1 MRSKIDDPL
10 EAAIQVQL
18 VEYLRLVLPARGV
31 LFFSSPNEGMGHAQG
46 GGGIARM
53 VKLKRMGLLSGVAD
67 LVFVMRGRAY
77 FLELKRRKGVQS
89 VNQLT
94 FEADATRAGAD
105 YAVAHSFDEAVNIL
119 KAWGIIA

>member
-1 MRSKIDDPL
+1 MPQALDDPL

-18 VEYLRLVLPARGV
+18 VEYLRLVLPARDV
-31 LFFSSPNEGMGHAQG
+31 LFFSSPNEGMGRSQG

-67 LVFVMRGRAY
+67 LVFIMRGRAY
-77 FLELKRRKGVQS
+77 FLELKRKKGAQS
-89 VNQLT
+89 VNQLV

-105 YAVAHSFDEAVNIL
+105 YAVAHSFDEAVNVLKSWSIIL
-119 KAWGIIA
+119 